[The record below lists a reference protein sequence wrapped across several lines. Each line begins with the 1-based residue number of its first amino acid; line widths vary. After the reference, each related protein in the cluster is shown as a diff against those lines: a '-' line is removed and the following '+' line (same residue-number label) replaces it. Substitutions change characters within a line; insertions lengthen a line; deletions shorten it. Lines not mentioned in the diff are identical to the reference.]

1 MKVYQAINAVS
12 AQLARDGIGK
22 TRKNDQQG
30 YKFRGI
36 DEVMNALAPLL
47 ANHRVIIFPR
57 MISRQC
63 EARTTAKGGVLYS
76 VTVEAEFDFVSAED
90 GSKHTARTFGE
101 AMDSGDKATN
111 KAMAAAYKYAA
122 FQTFCI
128 PLEGSGDV
136 DADASTPEPTGYDI
150 PGASKADATS
160 SRAVGASAAPG
171 PTTSRKVYAPLPD
184 PRTAA
189 LEKRAAKMT
198 PEESETTL
206 NLLRVALDACKSLDD
221 LRDFSTKNR
230 DTIDMLTDEHVR
242 TLRYEAQQMRGT
254 LKAQAAA

>member
-1 MKVYQAINAVS
+1 MKVYQAINAVA

-47 ANHRVIIFPR
+47 ANHKLIIFPR
-57 MISRQC
+57 MMRREC
-63 EARTTAKGGVLYS
+63 EARQTKSGSVLYS

-111 KAMAAAYKYAA
+111 KSMAAAYKYAA

-136 DADASTPEPTGYDI
+136 DADSTTPEDTRPFDKPAAPEPPAAPTASERAAAAIVDPKVAALDAASTI
-150 PGASKADATS
+150 KW
-160 SRAVGASAAPG
+160 
-171 PTTSRKVYAPLPD
+171 L
-184 PRTAA
+184 
-189 LEKRAAKMT
+189 KRQ
-198 PEESETTL
+198 ESEA
-206 NLLRVALDACKSLDD
+206 LLVLLKLSLDACKTSKDVKDWATSNGSKSGKQEGMHLDHKAEIMK
-221 LRDFSTKNR
+221 LARDKSAA
-230 DTIDMLTDEHVR
+230 V
-242 TLRYEAQQMRGT
+242 
-254 LKAQAAA
+254 LKRVAA